1 VEQASEG
8 EDLSISDLDVSI
20 GVVQR
25 RLARAI
31 DLDQIV
37 ILLTE
42 LLKDKV
48 EKSFQSKDLQEISE
62 IIESILSHT
71 MENDQILHGI
81 NNKLKATFLDS
92 SN

>member
-1 VEQASEG
+1 VEQLSDDEN
-8 EDLSISDLDVSI
+8 LSISDLDVSI

-48 EKSFQSKDLQEISE
+48 EKSLQSKDLHEITE

-71 MENDQILHGI
+71 MENDQILQGI
-81 NNKLKATFLDS
+81 NNKLKATVLDS